1 MPGTPRWLDVFVIP
15 GLIAPE
21 HRDQVVWLYP
31 SSLLNRR
38 PPSQAPPS
46 GARTTSDPPRQPESG
61 SARCFVT
68 VAPLLACFFRSCQL
82 PAHFKKR
89 VHRSPVPS
97 RGNDGK
103 LFLNRVVG
111 EFGFAVAVG
120 TVEINFA
127 VQNANHFT

>member
-1 MPGTPRWLDVFVIP
+1 MPGRPGSSDASAIP

-38 PPSQAPPS
+38 PPSRAPPS
-46 GARTTSDPPRQPESG
+46 GARAISNLPRQSES
-61 SARCFVT
+61 ATMHRL
-68 VAPLLACFFRSCQL
+68 APLRPLLACFFRSCQL

-103 LFLNRVVG
+103 LLLNRVVG
-111 EFGFAVAVG
+111 EFGSAVAVG
-120 TVEINFA
+120 
-127 VQNANHFT
+127 